1 MRKRTL
7 AREYALKLLYQA
19 DLLTEWDEKEIFEH
33 FWEEHPADEEVKGY
47 AERIVRG
54 TLRHLAT
61 IDEIVTRYAEN
72 WELKRMAVVDRNI
85 LRQATYELLYLAG
98 EIPPKVAINEAV
110 SIAKKYSQEESGKF
124 VNGILDKIYHTEE
137 RLVDTSLG

>member
-19 DLLTEWDEKEIFEH
+19 DLLAKWDEKEIFEH
-33 FWEEHPADEEVKGY
+33 FWEEHPTDEEVRGY
-47 AERIVRG
+47 AEKIVRG
-54 TLRHLAT
+54 TLRHLAA

-110 SIAKKYSQEESGKF
+110 TIAKKYSQEESGKF
-124 VNGILDKIYHTEE
+124 VNGILDKINHTEE

>member
-7 AREYALKLLYQA
+7 ARECALKMLYQI
-19 DLLTEWDEKEIFEH
+19 DLNGYPEGEVFEIFWQDQPTDNEIQD
-33 FWEEHPADEEVKGY
+33 F
-47 AERIVRG
+47 AEKLVRG
-54 TLRHLAT
+54 TLRNIKY
-61 IDEIVTRYAEN
+61 IDEIITKHADN

-85 LRQATYELLYLAG
+85 LRQSTYELLYLSS

-124 VNGILDKIYHTEE
+124 VNGVLDKINHTEE
-137 RLVDTSLG
+137 RLVDPTLTQ